1 MSQTKH
7 RAGDVEVFD
16 CGGIRFH
23 LKRGNLTGQHRAAW
37 KRANQIHRAGYHA
50 AAVLQHKAAR
60 LDVLKRS
67 GALRAS
73 SHAQARE
80 RMNAPA
86 LASMGRMEAAQD
98 ALLDLHL
105 LDWEFSAWPFEGE
118 PPLCTPAQRRA
129 LPVWVKIEVADQL
142 RRWLIQDLGAEEA
155 ARWGMWG
162 EELEE
167 QRAA

>member
-1 MSQTKH
+1 MNRQQ
-7 RAGDVEVFD
+7 APQAPEVEAFD
-16 CGGIRFH
+16 LGGIRFH
-23 LKRGNLTGQHRAAW
+23 LKRRNLTGQHRAAW
-37 KRANQIHRAGYHA
+37 KRANQIHRAGFEGGA
-50 AAVLQHKAAR
+50 ILQHKAAQ
-60 LDVLKRS
+60 LDALKRS

-105 LDWEFSAWPFEGE
+105 LNWEFSAWPFEGA

-129 LPVWVKIEVADQL
+129 LPVWVKIEIADQL
-142 RRWLIQDLGAEEA
+142 RRWLIHDLGADEA
-155 ARWGMWG
+155 ERWGMWG
-162 EELEE
+162 EEARR
-167 QRAA
+167 QA